1 VIDLIAKT
9 EALVLGAA
17 MADRACRSVVLGTLS
32 RDDFSSPELG
42 ALLVALKAFAEA
54 DGRVDWDSLVR
65 VGDRRL
71 LGLVDAREVALSG
84 RGKTPEQVAGHCR
97 AIRTWS
103 ADRTL
108 RARLSGL
115 VERADLPTDKLI
127 AEAKDALNAAQSR
140 ATTSSFSDGFACV
153 DELWSFLEGK
163 SKGGLYCGLEE
174 LDDITDGFQPGLF
187 YVAAA
192 RPSVGKS
199 AFGVSLIAGALERN
213 LSERVVFVSV
223 EMTRREITTRLVA
236 QMSGVPSLRIR
247 RKLLSEDET
256 SSVIEAGN
264 RIAQSGFL
272 INDVPALRV
281 GDLEAMLQV
290 EHARLPVSLVVVD
303 YLQKL
308 RPNVARDSRE
318 REVSEISE
326 SLAEMA
332 KRIGVP
338 VVALAQISR
347 AGADEPKMQHLRESG
362 SIENDANTIFIIDR
376 PGVRDPSATTSKEV
390 ASIDVAKNRDGETRK
405 IFARYCLETTRFVNE
420 PAEWKEQRRAPS
432 PQIRRAR

>member
-1 VIDLIAKT
+1 MIDLIAKT

-32 RDDFSSPELG
+32 RDDFSSLELG

-54 DGRVDWDSLVR
+54 EGRVDWDSLVR

-140 ATTSSFSDGFACV
+140 ATTSSFSDGFACI

-163 SKGGLYCGLEE
+163 SKGGLYCGLEG

-187 YVAAA
+187 YVAGA
-192 RPSVGKS
+192 RPSIGKS

-213 LSERVVFVSV
+213 INERVVFVSA
-223 EMTRREITTRLVA
+223 EMTRREITMRLVA

-247 RKLLSEDET
+247 RRLLNESEM
-256 SSVIEAGN
+256 SSVVEAGN
-264 RIAQSGFL
+264 RIAQSGLL
-272 INDVPALRV
+272 IEETVPSVGELVAALRV
-281 GDLEAMLQV
+281 
-290 EHARLPVSLVVVD
+290 EHSRFPLSLVVLD
-303 YLQKL
+303 YLQKI
-308 RPNVARDSRE
+308 RPNTQRDSRE
-318 REVSEISE
+318 REVSEIS
-326 SLAEMA
+326 STLAEA
-332 KRIGVP
+332 SKSLGVP
-338 VVALAQISR
+338 FVALAQISR
-347 AGADEPKMQHLRESG
+347 DGSDEPKMQHLRESG

>member
-1 VIDLIAKT
+1 
-9 EALVLGAA
+9 
-17 MADRACRSVVLGTLS
+17 
-32 RDDFSSPELG
+32 
-42 ALLVALKAFAEA
+42 
-54 DGRVDWDSLVR
+54 
-65 VGDRRL
+65 
-71 LGLVDAREVALSG
+71 
-84 RGKTPEQVAGHCR
+84 
-97 AIRTWS
+97 
-103 ADRTL
+103 
-108 RARLSGL
+108 
-115 VERADLPTDKLI
+115 
-127 AEAKDALNAAQSR
+127 
-140 ATTSSFSDGFACV
+140 
-153 DELWSFLEGK
+153 
-163 SKGGLYCGLEE
+163 
-174 LDDITDGFQPGLF
+174 
-187 YVAAA
+187 
-192 RPSVGKS
+192 
-199 AFGVSLIAGALERN
+199 
-213 LSERVVFVSV
+213 
-223 EMTRREITTRLVA
+223 MTRREITTRLVA
-236 QMSGVPSLRIR
+236 QMSGVPSLKIR

-420 PAEWKEQRRAPS
+420 PVEWKEQRRAPS